1 MLLDSAQVA
10 AGSAQEL
17 YTACMAEG
25 MRMKLGK
32 PCLIDVHVDANI
44 RPPGTG
50 AWALPPIPHME
61 PVFGKKHVR

>member
-32 PCLIDVHVDANI
+32 PCLLA
-44 RPPGTG
+44 
-50 AWALPPIPHME
+50 
-61 PVFGKKHVR
+61 